1 MRKLLAVVFVLMI
14 CVVGFGFYRG
24 WFALSS
30 PDPAGGS
37 NQVNINLATDPD
49 KMQEDA
55 EAVKD
60 KAAELTG
67 GVTDTEDV
75 DTEEVKPDGQSNDV
89 VKSNDP

>member
-1 MRKLLAVVFVLMI
+1 MKKLLAVVFVLMI

-49 KMQEDA
+49 KMKEDA

-67 GVTDTEDV
+67 GVTDTEDAPAENQSS
-75 DTEEVKPDGQSNDV
+75 DIVKPNDL
-89 VKSNDP
+89 